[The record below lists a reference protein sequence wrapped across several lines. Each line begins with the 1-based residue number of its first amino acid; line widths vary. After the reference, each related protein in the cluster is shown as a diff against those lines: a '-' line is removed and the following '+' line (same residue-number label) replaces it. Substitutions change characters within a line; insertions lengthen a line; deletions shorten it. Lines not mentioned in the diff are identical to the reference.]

1 MGLREYERSPDRTDA
16 RHGFYNRDFVT
27 RLGTLRVWMA
37 RTRQRAFL
45 PVGLA
50 RLERRAAE
58 VLWLIRE
65 AFLRGLRVALITEE
79 PVNAQTGS
87 RLTRNVDQAVAS
99 FIRPRYPMTGGT
111 CCWMGGPA
119 GPAPQRTQTGSALSG
134 LRRSGGGPRPGVRT
148 LVAGRLPT
156 ARHAA
161 VRDLPELLAFFQC
174 PRALWR
180 KLWTTNVIE
189 RCFVEVRRRTRSTV
203 CVVNVRR
210 VERSIFSLFNRFNLE
225 WRPRTLRQFTQV
237 ARHHPPPQ
245 MRGYLA
251 WGDLHR

>member
-1 MGLREYERSPDRTDA
+1 MGVREYERSPDRTDA

-87 RLTRNVDQAVAS
+87 RLTRNVDQAVAQFHQAPLS
-99 FIRPRYPMTGGT
+99 DDWRYLLLDGGT
-111 CCWMGGPA
+111 CGSGAPA
-119 GPAPQRTQTGSALSG
+119 DANG
-134 LRRSGGGPRPGVRT
+134 
-148 LVAGRLPT
+148 
-156 ARHAA
+156 
-161 VRDLPELLAFFQC
+161 
-174 PRALWR
+174 
-180 KLWTTNVIE
+180 
-189 RCFVEVRRRTRSTV
+189 
-203 CVVNVRR
+203 
-210 VERSIFSLFNRFNLE
+210 FSS
-225 WRPRTLRQFTQV
+225 
-237 ARHHPPPQ
+237 
-245 MRGYLA
+245 
-251 WGDLHR
+251 